1 MAEVEVNRIVAS
13 LAFESQGFARGIDA
27 STRKWAEA
35 ASRIGSTG
43 QRAGGFIERTFKG
56 IGDQIGAAQRRLVS
70 FQGVFAGVGAGLGV
84 REIVNAK
91 IELQS
96 LQAQLK
102 AATGSAQDA
111 ADAEAFLREE
121 GDRLGQSFLTL
132 ARGYV

>member
-43 QRAGGFIERTFKG
+43 QRAGG

-111 ADAEAFLREE
+111 ADAEA
-121 GDRLGQSFLTL
+121 
-132 ARGYV
+132 